1 MSGNNT
7 TTKTADNQSKQHN
20 PKQSSA
26 EHATTIASWAAA
38 IERALQA
45 YGCDPEP
52 LFKRLGIDQRK
63 LGDPEY
69 RIPVKTMTLLWR
81 ASVALTGDDCF
92 GLRVAEFVSPTTF
105 HALGYAAMASR
116 NFQDAIGRVVRNAA
130 LISEVAD
137 LKLEI
142 RDQQFWLCFH
152 LKKDSPEVADE
163 AIDAFL
169 ASLVFIARRYLH
181 ASIPLAGLHLKRA
194 VPSNPKRFHDFFEVE
209 VSFNSDVDA
218 LVAFPNV
225 TQFLMPTYN
234 AALLEANDKVMY
246 EYLGR
251 TGARSLQE
259 RIRNAIEAS
268 LPDEPMQERIAAN
281 LNVSTRKLQRLLKD
295 EGVTYQQ
302 VLDGYRREKSER
314 WLIEGKKE
322 IKQISDLLGFSNQS
336 AFTRAFKRWNGLTPA
351 LYAKTRS

>member
-1 MSGNNT
+1 MIANA
-7 TTKTADNQSKQHN
+7 K
-20 PKQSSA
+20 
-26 EHATTIASWAAA
+26 HATTIASWAAA
-38 IERALQA
+38 IERALRD
-45 YGCDPEP
+45 YGCEPEP
-52 LFKRLGIDQRK
+52 LFSRLGIDQRK

-81 ASVALTGDDCF
+81 EAVQMTGDDCF
-92 GLRVAEFVSPTTF
+92 GLKVAEFVSPTTF

-130 LISEVAD
+130 MISEVAD
-137 LKLEI
+137 LKLEV

-169 ASLVFIARRYLH
+169 ASLIFIARRYLH
-181 ASIPLAGLHLKRA
+181 ASIPLAGLYLKRP
-194 VPSNPKRFHDFFEVE
+194 VPSDPSRFHDFFEVD
-209 VSFNSDVDA
+209 VCFNSDVDA
-218 LVAFPNV
+218 LVAYPNV

-246 EYLGR
+246 DYLGR

-259 RIRNAIEAS
+259 QIRNAIEQS
-268 LPDEPMQERIAAN
+268 LPDEPKQEKIAAS
-281 LNVSTRKLQRLLKD
+281 LGLSTRKLQRLLKD
-295 EGVTYQQ
+295 ESTTYQM

-322 IKQISDLLGFSNQS
+322 IRQISDLLGFSNQS

-351 LYAKTRS
+351 LYAKTRK